1 LFFLREEVLLKRP
14 IYIFSSGELK
24 RKDNTLYFENEEG
37 KKYIPVNNTSE
48 IHIFGEV
55 DINKRFLEFA
65 TTSEIILH
73 FYNYY
78 GYYAG
83 SYYPREHLNSG
94 YMILRQAEH
103 YLDSTKR
110 LELAKEFVVGAAKN
124 IEQTI
129 RYYLNRG
136 KDLQNIEDQIKNLEQ
151 RINECS
157 NIDEL
162 MAIEGN
168 IREYYYET
176 FDEIIQKPEFKFE
189 ERTRRP
195 PKNNLNT
202 LISFGNSLMYTT
214 CLSEIYKTHL
224 DPRIGF
230 LHATN
235 FRKFTLNLDVA
246 EVFKPIIVDRV
257 IFTLLGRN
265 IIKDEDFEKTTG
277 GLLMKEKAKKD
288 FVQEFENKLRT
299 TIKHRKLGRN
309 VSYRSLIRMEL
320 YKLQKH
326 LMSEENYQA
335 FVARW

>member
-1 LFFLREEVLLKRP
+1 
-14 IYIFSSGELK
+14 
-24 RKDNTLYFENEEG
+24 
-37 KKYIPVNNTSE
+37 
-48 IHIFGEV
+48 
-55 DINKRFLEFA
+55 
-65 TTSEIILH
+65 
-73 FYNYY
+73 
-78 GYYAG
+78 
-83 SYYPREHLNSG
+83 
-94 YMILRQAEH
+94 
-103 YLDSTKR
+103 
-110 LELAKEFVVGAAKN
+110 
-124 IEQTI
+124 
-129 RYYLNRG
+129 
-136 KDLQNIEDQIKNLEQ
+136 
-151 RINECS
+151 
-157 NIDEL
+157 
-162 MAIEGN
+162 
-168 IREYYYET
+168 
-176 FDEIIQKPEFKFE
+176 
-189 ERTRRP
+189 
-195 PKNNLNT
+195 
-202 LISFGNSLMYTT
+202 MYTT

>member
-1 LFFLREEVLLKRP
+1 MKRP

-24 RKDNTLYFENEEG
+24 RKDNTLFFENEDG
-37 KKYIPVNNTSE
+37 KRYIPVENTSE

-83 SYYPREHLNSG
+83 TYYPREHMNSG

-103 YLDSTKR
+103 YLENEKR
-110 LELAKEFVVGAAKN
+110 LELAKEFVLGASKN
-124 IEQTI
+124 IQQTV

-136 KDLQNIEDQIKNLEQ
+136 KDLETIESKIKSLEK
-151 RINECS
+151 RIEKCS
-157 NIDEL
+157 EIDEL

-168 IREYYYET
+168 TREHYYEA
-176 FDEIIQKPEFKFE
+176 FDEIIQKPEFRFV

-195 PKNNLNT
+195 PRNNLNT
-202 LISFGNSLMYTT
+202 MISLGNSLIYTT
-214 CLSEIYKTHL
+214 TLSEIYKTHL

-235 FRKFTLNLDVA
+235 FRRFTLNLDVS
-246 EVFKPIIVDRV
+246 EIFKPIIVDRV

-265 IIKDEDFEKTTG
+265 IIKANDFEKTTS
-277 GLLMKEKAKKD
+277 GLLMKEKAKKA
-288 FVQEFENKLRT
+288 FIQEFETKLRA

-309 VSYRSLIRMEL
+309 VSYRRLIRMEL

-326 LMSEENYQA
+326 LMGEEGYNA

>member
-1 LFFLREEVLLKRP
+1 MKRP

-24 RKDNTLYFENEEG
+24 RKDNTLFFENEDG
-37 KKYIPVNNTSE
+37 KRYIPVNNTSE

-55 DINKRFLEFA
+55 DTNKRFLEFA

-73 FYNYY
+73 YYNHY

-83 SYYPREHLNSG
+83 TYYPREHLNSG

-103 YLDSTKR
+103 YLEHEKR
-110 LELAKEFVVGAAKN
+110 LEIAKEFVFGASKN
-124 IEQTI
+124 IQQSV
-129 RYYLNRG
+129 RYYINRG
-136 KDLQNIEDQIKNLEQ
+136 KDLQVIKDRIKNLED
-151 RINECS
+151 RIDKCLE
-157 NIDEL
+157 IDEL

-168 IREYYYET
+168 VREYYYET
-176 FDEIIQKPEFKFE
+176 FDKIIQKPKFVFA

-195 PKNNLNT
+195 PRNNLNT
-202 LISFGNSLMYTT
+202 MISLGNSLMYTT

-235 FRKFTLNLDVA
+235 FRRFTLNLDIA
-246 EVFKPIIVDRV
+246 EIFKPIIVDRV
-257 IFTLLGRN
+257 IFTLLGRK
-265 IIKDEDFEKTTG
+265 IIKAEDFEKTTG
-277 GLLMKEKAKKD
+277 GLLMKERAKKALIK
-288 FVQEFENKLRT
+288 EFETKLRT

-309 VSYRSLIRMEL
+309 VSYRRLIRMEL

-326 LMSEENYQA
+326 LMGEEKYES

>member
-1 LFFLREEVLLKRP
+1 MLLKRP
-14 IYIFSSGELK
+14 IYIFSSGELR
-24 RKDNTLYFENEEG
+24 RKDNTLFFENDDG
-37 KKYIPVNNTSE
+37 KRYIPVNNTSE

-83 SYYPREHLNSG
+83 TYYPREHLNSG
-94 YMILRQAEH
+94 YMILKQAEH
-103 YLDSTKR
+103 YLDTSKR
-110 LELAKEFVVGAAKN
+110 LKLAKEFIIGAVKN
-124 IEQTI
+124 IQQAI
-129 RYYLNRG
+129 RYYINRG
-136 KDLQNIEDQIKNLEQ
+136 KDLQKIEDEIKSLEQ
-151 RINECS
+151 RIDGCS
-157 NIDEL
+157 GTDEL

-168 IREYYYET
+168 VREYYYQA

-195 PKNNLNT
+195 PRNNLNT

-230 LHATN
+230 LHSTN
-235 FRKFTLNLDVA
+235 FRSFTLNLDIA

-265 IIKDEDFEKTTG
+265 IIKAADFEKQTG
-277 GLLMKEKAKKD
+277 GLLMKEKAKKA
-288 FVQEFENKLRT
+288 FVQEFEDKLRT

-309 VSYRSLIRMEL
+309 VSYRRLIRMEL

-326 LMSEENYQA
+326 LIGEENYQA

>member
-1 LFFLREEVLLKRP
+1 VKKP
-14 IYIFSSGELK
+14 VYIFSNGELK
-24 RKDNTLYFENEEG
+24 RKDNTLFFENEEG
-37 KKYIPVNNTSE
+37 KKYIPVNGTSE

-83 SYYPREHLNSG
+83 TYYPREHLNSG
-94 YMILRQAEH
+94 YMILKQAEH
-103 YLDSTKR
+103 YLDNEKR
-110 LELAKEFVVGAAKN
+110 LELAKEFVIGASKN
-124 IEQTI
+124 MRQAV
-129 RYYLNRG
+129 RYYINRG
-136 KDLQNIEDQIKNLEQ
+136 KNLQDIENEINNLEQ
-151 RINECS
+151 HIDECLQ
-157 NIDEL
+157 IDEL

-168 IREYYYET
+168 IRQYYYEA
-176 FDEIIQKPEFKFE
+176 FDEIIQKPEFSFV

-202 LISFGNSLMYTT
+202 MISLGNSLMYTT
-214 CLSEIYKTHL
+214 CLSETYKTHL

-235 FRKFTLNLDVA
+235 FRRFTLNLDVS
-246 EVFKPIIVDRV
+246 EIFKPIIVDRV

-265 IIKDEDFEKTTG
+265 IIKADDFEKTTD
-277 GLLMKEKAKKD
+277 GLLMKEKAKKA
-288 FVQEFENKLRT
+288 FIQEFENKLRT
-299 TIKHRKLGRN
+299 TIKHRTLGRN
-309 VSYRSLIRMEL
+309 VSYRRLIRMEL

-326 LMSEENYQA
+326 LIGEEKYDA